1 MTGIWLISYIALW
14 ILFLIL
20 AVVLLLTVRSLS
32 VVVEKLQALQPGP
45 EPLATTVK
53 TGETLPDVEL
63 RGRDDALR
71 SLHSFRGTD
80 TAVVVVSPGCGP
92 CRDVLA
98 EVGQHPASSD
108 PLHLH
113 VSQTLL
119 ICLGEPIE
127 AEQELVQA
135 RVPASVPVFF
145 DPHNQVKSLW
155 GIQGTPTMIIVNPD
169 LQVVHA
175 SAGFTPS
182 HM

>member
-45 EPLATTVK
+45 EPLATTVPI
-53 TGETLPDVEL
+53 GETLPDVEL
-63 RGRDDALR
+63 RGRDDVLR
-71 SLHSFRGTD
+71 SLHSFGGTD

-98 EVGQHPASSD
+98 EVGQHPASND
-108 PLHLH
+108 PLHLR
-113 VSQTLL
+113 VEQTLL
-119 ICLGEPIE
+119 ICVGEASE
-127 AEQELVQA
+127 AARELDQA
-135 RVPASVPVFF
+135 RIPAGVPVFF
-145 DPHNQVKSLW
+145 DPENKIKSLW
-155 GIQGTPTMIIVNPD
+155 GIQGTPTMIVLNPD
-169 LQVVHA
+169 LRIVHA

>member
-1 MTGIWLISYIALW
+1 MTGIWLISYVVLW

-45 EPLATTVK
+45 EPPATSLEI
-53 TGETLPDVEL
+53 GETLPDVQL
-63 RGRDDALR
+63 RGRDDTLR
-71 SLHSFRGTD
+71 ALHSFRGTD
-80 TAVVVVSPGCGP
+80 TAVVVVSSGCGP

-98 EVGQHPASSD
+98 EIGQHSTTSD

-113 VSQTLL
+113 VAQTVL
-119 ICLGEPIE
+119 ICLGETNE
-127 AEQELVQA
+127 SEQELAQLG
-135 RVPASVPVFF
+135 VPASLPVFF
-145 DPHNQVKSLW
+145 DPDNRVKSLW
-155 GIQGTPTMIIVNPD
+155 GIQGTPTMIVVNPN

-182 HM
+182 PR